1 LLLCTIAL
9 VCSLPLMFAGSF
21 VIWTS
26 GAVAG
31 FCSAW
36 LWPIVESYLVAGR
49 HGPEMRRAIGWW
61 NIVWMVAVASSMIAM
76 APLMDKYASMVI
88 VSIGCLNLIAIG
100 ILPWYSKNPPAHDVA
115 SSSEHVPES
124 YRDLLRGARVL
135 LPLSYVINGVLAPLL
150 PFVLAGI
157 AIDIFWQT
165 PVVSI
170 WMFARVIVT
179 AIMWKSGRWHG
190 KWSVL
195 WVAIFAM
202 ATGFL
207 FILSAL
213 TLPLLII
220 GLVLFGA
227 GMGATYYVAL
237 YYAMSVGRAEIDAGG
252 KHEAFIGMGYMAGP
266 LVGLS
271 YLQIADSGTDVAVAS
286 GFGPIIYVV
295 LAFLAL
301 GIAALAVFCIKAR

>member
-1 LLLCTIAL
+1 ML
-9 VCSLPLMFAGSF
+9 
-21 VIWTS
+21 
-26 GAVAG
+26 
-31 FCSAW
+31 
-36 LWPIVESYLVAGR
+36 
-49 HGPEMRRAIGWW
+49 
-61 NIVWMVAVASSMIAM
+61 
-76 APLMDKYASMVI
+76 
-88 VSIGCLNLIAIG
+88 
-100 ILPWYSKNPPAHDVA
+100 
-115 SSSEHVPES
+115 
-124 YRDLLRGARVL
+124 
-135 LPLSYVINGVLAPLL
+135 
-150 PFVLAGI
+150 
-157 AIDIFWQT
+157 
-165 PVVSI
+165 
-170 WMFARVIVT
+170 
-179 AIMWKSGRWHG
+179 
-190 KWSVL
+190 L

-207 FILSAL
+207 FILSAFS
-213 TLPLLII
+213 LPLLII